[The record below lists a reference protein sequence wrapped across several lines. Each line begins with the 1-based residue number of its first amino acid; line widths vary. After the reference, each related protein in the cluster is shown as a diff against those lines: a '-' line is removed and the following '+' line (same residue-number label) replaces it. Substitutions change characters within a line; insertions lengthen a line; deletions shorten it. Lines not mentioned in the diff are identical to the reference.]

1 MRLVAPPAKCWFI
14 DPEASTSTIDEMR
27 ECMPRQACTVC
38 CSTGSGTGA
47 GSRGAAAYATPA
59 GWEAIGYV
67 GNVAL
72 PKFDGPPAE
81 VLAKLGVT
89 QTVG

>member
-38 CSTGSGTGA
+38 CSTGSGTAA
-47 GSRGAAAYATPA
+47 GLRGAAAYATPA
-59 GWEAIGYV
+59 GWSV
-67 GNVAL
+67 GAAPSGAL
-72 PKFDGPPAE
+72 RPAARRAARPDAE
-81 VLAKLGVT
+81 VR
-89 QTVG
+89 